1 MFFDRINKVGI
12 AGVSVLTGGGP
23 GAQAWRVAAAAGA
36 GGGAGAGSRRR
47 AARLTARATLA
58 RGPSCPAAALAR

>member
-1 MFFDRINKVGI
+1 M
-12 AGVSVLTGGGP
+12 SVLTGGGP
-23 GAQAWRVAAAAGA
+23 GARARRVAAAAGA